1 MTTPGRRQDRTFD
14 PYDQPAYRADSPAP
28 SGASAAGSSGLAGP
42 AGPGWTAPGWR
53 SPTRP
58 HASPAPERQV
68 AVAPLWQAPARRRRG
83 VAGTVVLVLLFVFL
97 AAASVGVGLLLV
109 SRLGATA
116 FLICWVLALVPL
128 SIVLLAVRWLDR
140 WEPEPLV
147 TKAFA
152 FLWGAAGSIVVTMT
166 IGEPV
171 RRYLQ
176 AATDPSTSEVLG
188 TVLQAPVV
196 EEFAKGLGV
205 LLLVLLRRRHVDGPV
220 DGVVYAM
227 LVAAGFA
234 FTENILYFGST
245 LAQAGVIDGSLA
257 AIFIGRGLLSP
268 FAHTMFTACLG
279 FALGWASRRHRTAP
293 VLLAFVLGLLPAVA
307 LHALWNGGATLAGS
321 FLGFYVLIEV
331 PLFVL
336 GIVGVVLLGRGEVR
350 LTRARLADYVHAGW
364 FTPAEVQMLAT
375 PAGRRQALA
384 WAGTRG
390 ARAPM
395 KRFVRDATALAFTR
409 QRIIAG
415 FDRDT
420 QQEEELRL
428 LHAVTTARGEVL
440 ARVR

>member
-1 MTTPGRRQDRTFD
+1 MTTPGGRPDRTYD
-14 PYDQPAYRADSPAP
+14 PYDQQPFGTGPGASSGAPGGAP
-28 SGASAAGSSGLAGP
+28 SERQDP
-42 AGPGWTAPGWR
+42 AWTAPAWR

-58 HASPAPERQV
+58 QSSPAPRRPE
-68 AVAPLWQAPARRRRG
+68 AVAPLWQAPAKPRRG

-97 AAASVGVGLLLV
+97 AGAAVGVSMLLV

-116 FLICWVLALVPL
+116 FVICWVLALVPL

-140 WEPEPLV
+140 WEPEPFV

-152 FLWGAAGSIVVTMT
+152 FLWGAAGSIVVTIT
-166 IGEPV
+166 LGEPV
-171 RRYLQ
+171 RRYLS
-176 AATDPSTSEVLG
+176 AATDPTTSEVLG

-205 LLLVLLRRRHVDGPV
+205 LLLVLLRRRYVDGPV

-279 FALGWASRRHRTAP
+279 FALGWASRRRGVLP
-293 VLLAFVLGLLPAVA
+293 VLLAFVLGLIPAVA

-321 FLGFYVLIEV
+321 FIGFYVMIEV

-350 LTRARLADYVHAGW
+350 LTRARLADYVAAGW

-375 PAGRRQALA
+375 PAGRRQAMA
-384 WAGTRG
+384 WAGARG

-409 QRIIAG
+409 QRIVAG
-415 FDRDT
+415 VDRGG
-420 QQEEELRL
+420 QQDEELRL
-428 LHAVTTARGEVL
+428 LHAVTAARGEVL
-440 ARVR
+440 ATVR

>member
-1 MTTPGRRQDRTFD
+1 MTTPGRRPDRSFD
-14 PYDQPAYRADSPAP
+14 PYDQPPFDAGRASSPAP
-28 SGASAAGSSGLAGP
+28 GARPSGSADP
-42 AGPGWTAPGWR
+42 AWTAPAWR

-58 HASPAPERQV
+58 QSSPAPERAV
-68 AVAPLWQAPARRRRG
+68 AVPPLWQAPAKRRRG

-97 AAASVGVGLLLV
+97 AGAAVAVGMLLV
-109 SRLGATA
+109 SRIGATA
-116 FLICWVLALVPL
+116 FLVCWVLALVPL
-128 SIVLLAVRWLDR
+128 SIVLFAVRWLDR
-140 WEPEPLV
+140 WEPEPFV

-152 FLWGAAGSIVVTMT
+152 FLWGAAGSIAVTIT

-176 AATDPSTSEVLG
+176 ATTDPTTSQVLG
-188 TVLQAPVV
+188 SVLQAPVV

-268 FAHTMFTACLG
+268 FAHTMFTSCVG
-279 FALGWASRRHRTAP
+279 FALGWASRRRGTARI
-293 VLLAFVLGLLPAVA
+293 LLAFVLGLVPAVA

-321 FLGFYVLIEV
+321 FIGFYVMIEV

-336 GIVGVVLLGRGEVR
+336 GIVGLVLLGRGEVR
-350 LTRARLADYVHAGW
+350 LTRARLGDYVTAGW

-375 PAGRRQALA
+375 RAGRRQALA
-384 WAGTRG
+384 WAGSRG
-390 ARAPM
+390 VRAPM

-415 FDRDT
+415 VDRGG

-428 LHAVTTARGEVL
+428 LHAVTAARSEVL
-440 ARVR
+440 TSAR